1 MVDAAA
7 DGHPGLFGVDTG
19 NAGHLILFGAY
30 LNRTGLAT
38 RYASGPLVIGHATGG
53 TNTSYLAKLR
63 EFTIGDRRV
72 YDIETGFT
80 HMKAG
85 SFAAWTQAG
94 NLGFSILSRF
104 IPTFDYTN
112 ERLYLDPE
120 RRATPFGENR
130 SGISAEKNGPSAFD
144 IIAVRPDS
152 PAANLGIVAGDRIV
166 AINGNAAEYI
176 SGGDLT
182 HIFGAAAGVKVRL
195 RMVHQKDTRDVVL
208 VLR

>member
-1 MVDAAA
+1 MSFTNARRRRRSRGSSGLSFSNATRPELDYGDATVTFTPLASFRYRGGGDAVPFTFETDPDMPMADAAA

-63 EFTIGDRRV
+63 EFTIGDRHV

-94 NLGFSILSRF
+94 NL
-104 IPTFDYTN
+104 
-112 ERLYLDPE
+112 RL
-120 RRATPFGENR
+120 
-130 SGISAEKNGPSAFD
+130 
-144 IIAVRPDS
+144 
-152 PAANLGIVAGDRIV
+152 
-166 AINGNAAEYI
+166 
-176 SGGDLT
+176 
-182 HIFGAAAGVKVRL
+182 
-195 RMVHQKDTRDVVL
+195 
-208 VLR
+208 